1 MKLPNFENA
10 IIPQA
15 KIAEYL
21 LSPTHRDGRTKA
33 EFFTR
38 FGFSRENWE
47 EMASALRQHSAEHE
61 VTKIDR
67 SRFGIRYVID
77 GIMRMPDGRT
87 PLVRTVWYIED
98 GEQNPRLVTA
108 YPLRRRGV

>member
-77 GIMRMPDGRT
+77 GIIRTPDGRT
-87 PLVRTVWYIED
+87 PNIRTVWFIET
-98 GEQNPRLVTA
+98 GGQIARFATA
-108 YPLRRRGV
+108 YPLSARAR